1 MRFTAADAARASGG
15 TLVGPDVELVG
26 ASFDSRSVERGQM
39 FVPVVADRDGHGFVA
54 DALAR
59 GAAAYLSSRGATDG
73 GTAIVVDDTVRALG
87 AVAAWARGELDSRL
101 GGRTVGITGSVG
113 KTTTKELVAAAL
125 ATTLRTAAS
134 PRSFNNDQGLPV
146 TILNAPDDVE
156 AMVLEMGMRGFGEID
171 RLCRVARPSVGV
183 VTAVAEAHTGRVG
196 GIDGVARAKAEIVAA
211 LPADGTAVLNG
222 DDPRVAAMRVLAPCA
237 VVSYGTGADAD
248 VRLVSRTVDDAGC
261 ASMEVD
267 TPWGPVA
274 VRMGLPGLHM
284 AHNALA
290 AIAVA
295 GVLGVPLDRA
305 GAAIGSVEAPPMRM
319 QVRRTPAGA
328 TVIDDCYNANPASMQ
343 AALETL
349 AALGAHRRV
358 LVAGEMAEL
367 EHPEV
372 AHRAVAALA
381 HRLGIELVAVGTDL
395 YGAAAVGIER
405 AVEVLASLERGDA
418 ALVKG
423 SRVARLERVVEGA
436 ATRPEDR

>member
-1 MRFTAADAARASGG
+1 MRFSAADAARAAGG
-15 TLVGPDVELVG
+15 ALVGPDVELVG
-26 ASFDSRSVERGQM
+26 ASFDSRSVEKGQL

-54 DALAR
+54 DALSR
-59 GAAAYLSSRGATDG
+59 GAGAYLSSRGATDG

-87 AVAAWARGELDSRL
+87 AVAAWARGELDGRL
-101 GGRTVGITGSVG
+101 AGRTVGITGSVG

-156 AMVLEMGMRGFGEID
+156 ALVLEMGMRGFGEID
-171 RLCRVARPSVGV
+171 RLCRVARPTVGV
-183 VTAVAEAHTGRVG
+183 VTAVAEAHTERVG
-196 GIDGVARAKAEIVAA
+196 GIEGVARAKSELVAA
-211 LPADGTAVLNG
+211 LPEDGTAVLNG
-222 DDPRVAAMRVLAPCA
+222 DDPRVAAMRALAPCA
-237 VVSYGTGADAD
+237 VVTYGTGADAD
-248 VRLVSRTVDDAGC
+248 VRMASRTVDGAGC
-261 ASMEVD
+261 AAMEIA
-267 TPWGPVA
+267 TPWGA
-274 VRMGLPGLHM
+274 ASLRMGLPGLHM

-290 AIAVA
+290 AVAVA
-295 GVLGVPLDRA
+295 GVLGVPVERA
-305 GAAIGSVEAPPMRM
+305 AAAIATVESPPMRM
-319 QVRRTPAGA
+319 QVRRAPGGA
-328 TVIDDCYNANPASMQ
+328 TIIDDCYNANPASMQ

-349 AALGAHRRV
+349 AALGARRRV

-395 YGAAAVGIER
+395 YGPSPVGVER
-405 AVEVLASLERGDA
+405 AVEVLASLESGDA

-423 SRVARLERVVEGA
+423 SRVARLERVVERAVGGA
-436 ATRPEDR
+436 TGA

>member
-1 MRFTAADAARASGG
+1 MRFTAADAARAAGG
-15 TLVGPDVELVG
+15 ELVGPDVELVG
-26 ASFDSRSVERGQM
+26 ASFDSRTVERGQL

-87 AVAAWARGELDSRL
+87 AVAAWARDELDARL
-101 GGRTVGITGSVG
+101 AGRTVGITGSVG

-171 RLCRVARPSVGV
+171 RLCRVARPSVGI
-183 VTAVAEAHTGRVG
+183 VTAVAEAHTERVG
-196 GIDGVARAKAEIVAA
+196 GIEGVARAKAELVAA

-222 DDPRVAAMRVLAPCA
+222 DDPRVAAMRGLAPGT
-237 VVSYGTGADAD
+237 VVTYGTGADAD
-248 VRLVSRTVDDAGC
+248 VRMVSRTVDDAGC

-267 TPWGPVA
+267 SPWGPVA
-274 VRMGLPGLHM
+274 LRMGLPGLHM

-290 AIAVA
+290 AVAVA

-305 GAAIGSVEAPPMRM
+305 AAAIGSVDAPPMRM
-319 QVRRTPAGA
+319 QVRRTPSGA

-367 EHPEV
+367 EHPEL

-395 YGAAAVGIER
+395 YGAAAIGVER
-405 AVEVLASLERGDA
+405 AVEVLVSLGRGDA

-423 SRVARLERVVEGA
+423 SRVARLERVVEA
-436 ATRPEDR
+436 ATGR